1 LHPSRLIFPDP
12 PDWAWFAYY
21 QDYLFITELLASK
34 REHKAMFNPEKLLG
48 GMLRSG
54 MRGRGV
60 GSLVSGGAALGLLG
74 VAMEA
79 VEHYMNKPQAAS
91 QKGPPAA
98 PVPAQGAGSAPM
110 RAGGGPPP
118 PPPGGRATPP
128 PPPGPA
134 GGMQDAT
141 RQADA
146 VLLIRAMIAAANAD
160 GVIDAQERG
169 QIMEKLK
176 TVDLS
181 KEEHQFIV
189 NELLAPQEAQRI
201 AEGVRSPEMARQVYA
216 ASLLAITVDTQA
228 EQQYLSSLAERLGL
242 DPQTINGIHQQLG
255 K

>member
-1 LHPSRLIFPDP
+1 
-12 PDWAWFAYY
+12 
-21 QDYLFITELLASK
+21 
-34 REHKAMFNPEKLLG
+34 MFNPEKLLG

-79 VEHYMNKPQAAS
+79 VEHYMNKAQSGS
-91 QKGPPAA
+91 QSTSTAIPPPAPGSGA
-98 PVPAQGAGSAPM
+98 LAGRPV
-110 RAGGGPPP
+110 GGPPP
-118 PPPGGRATPP
+118 APPGARATAAPPPS
-128 PPPGPA
+128 PA
-134 GGMQDAT
+134 AGVQET
-141 RQADA
+141 TTSQADA

-169 QIMEKLK
+169 RIMEKLK

-181 KEEHQFIV
+181 KEEQQFIV

-201 AEGVRSPEMARQVYA
+201 VEGVRNPEMARQVYA
-216 ASLLAITVDTQA
+216 ASLVAITVDCQA
-228 EQQYLSSLAERLGL
+228 EQQYLMNLAEQLGL
-242 DPQTINGIHQQLG
+242 DAQTIDAIHQQLG

>member
-1 LHPSRLIFPDP
+1 
-12 PDWAWFAYY
+12 
-21 QDYLFITELLASK
+21 
-34 REHKAMFNPEKLLG
+34 MFNPEKLLG

-79 VEHYMNKPQAAS
+79 VEHYMNKPQAGS
-91 QKGPPAA
+91 QNGSTAVPPPA
-98 PVPAQGAGSAPM
+98 PGAGSAPR

-118 PPPGGRATPP
+118 PPSGGRVIPP
-128 PPPGPA
+128 PPPGSAADMEKNTP
-134 GGMQDAT
+134 
-141 RQADA
+141 QADA

-169 QIMEKLK
+169 QILEKLK

-181 KEEHQFIV
+181 KEEHQFVV
-189 NELLAPQEAQRI
+189 NELLVPQEVQSI
-201 AEGVRSPEMARQVYA
+201 VEGVRSPEMAHQVYA

-228 EQQYLSSLAERLGL
+228 EQQYLSNLAERLGL
-242 DPQTINGIHQQLG
+242 DAGTINSIHQQLG